1 MTKRSISAS
10 KKLRKPVWWRIW
22 KSASRSTS
30 KTVARSGK
38 SLLMK
43 RWNSSAASNKSCRS
57 TLTASSKRRIV
68 ASLRLTVTPSSRP
81 STMPRRLRTRLTT
94 TWMWLVEKR
103 LSCSENW
110 SRRRLRSII
119 WRWLALKTAICRRSR
134 KLSTQKWKQITRK
147 WNRRCRSCKN
157 RLNRK
162 SVNANC

>member
-30 KTVARSGK
+30 KTVAKSGK

-57 TLTASSKRRIV
+57 TPTASSKRRIV
-68 ASLRLTVTPSSRP
+68 ASLRLTVTPSSRH

-94 TWMWLVEKR
+94 TCMWFVEKR

-110 SRRRLRSII
+110 SKRRLRSTI
-119 WRWLALKTAICRRSR
+119 WRWPALKMAICKRNW
-134 KLSTQKWKQITRK
+134 KLTTQMWKQITRK
-147 WNRRCRSCKN
+147 WNLRCRSCKN